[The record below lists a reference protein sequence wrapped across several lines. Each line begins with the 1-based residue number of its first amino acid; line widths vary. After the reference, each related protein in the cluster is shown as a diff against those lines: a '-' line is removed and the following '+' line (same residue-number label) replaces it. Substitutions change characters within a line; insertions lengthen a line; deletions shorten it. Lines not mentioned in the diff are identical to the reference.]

1 MIKLKNTFYYVLFLF
16 IILLVVLEIIT
27 YNGNTGIAIIPIPE
41 FVAVMIAIAFV
52 ILLIPDK
59 TFEG

>member
-1 MIKLKNTFYYVLFLF
+1 VLFLF